1 MTIEMTLLAWTL
13 LLAVVQIFLPAMLRT
28 RETGVAYNIGPR
40 DAPGPEMGVVTGRLY
55 RAQHNL
61 FETLP
66 LFIGAVLLA
75 HVTQREGTLTT
86 WGAALYLGGR
96 VLYVPLYAFGIPGV
110 RTAAF
115 ALALTG
121 LLMVLLGVL
130 G

>member
-13 LLAVVQIFLPAMLRT
+13 LLAVVQIVLPASLRT
-28 RETGVAYNIGPR
+28 RETGVAYNLGPR
-40 DAPGPEMGVVTGRLY
+40 DLPGPPLGIVTGRLY

-75 HVTQREGTLTT
+75 HVTHRESTLTT

-96 VLYVPLYAFGIPGV
+96 VLYVPLYAFGVPVV

-115 ALALTG
+115 GLALAG
-121 LLMVLLGVL
+121 LAMVLLALL

>member
-1 MTIEMTLLAWTL
+1 
-13 LLAVVQIFLPAMLRT
+13 
-28 RETGVAYNIGPR
+28 
-40 DAPGPEMGVVTGRLY
+40 MGVVTGRLY

-66 LFIGAVLLA
+66 LFVGAVLLA
-75 HVTQREGTLTT
+75 HVTHHEGTLTT

-96 VLYVPLYAFGIPGV
+96 ILYVPLYAFGIPGV

-115 ALALTG
+115 VLALTG
-121 LLMVLLGVL
+121 LSMVLLAVL

>member
-13 LLAVVQIFLPAMLRT
+13 LLAIVQIALPAILRT
-28 RETGVAYNIGPR
+28 RETGLAHNLGPR
-40 DAPGPEMGVVTGRLY
+40 DAPGPPVGIVTGRLY
-55 RAQHNL
+55 RAQKNL

-66 LFIGAVLLA
+66 LFVGAVLLA
-75 HVTQREGTLTT
+75 HVTHREGTLTT

-115 ALALTG
+115 MLALTG
-121 LLMVLLGVL
+121 LAMVLLAVL

>member
-1 MTIEMTLLAWTL
+1 MTIEMKLLAWTIV
-13 LLAVVQIFLPAMLRT
+13 LAVVQIMLPATLRT
-28 RETGVAYNIGPR
+28 RETGPAYNLGPR
-40 DAPGPEMGVVTGRLY
+40 DTPGPPVGAVTGRLM

-75 HVTQREGTLTT
+75 HVTNQEGTLTT

-115 ALALTG
+115 VLALTG
-121 LLMVLLGVL
+121 LLMVLAAVL
-130 G
+130 A

>member
-1 MTIEMTLLAWTL
+1 MTIEMKLLAWTL
-13 LLAVVQIFLPAMLRT
+13 VLAVVQIFLPATLRT
-28 RETGVAYNIGPR
+28 RETGTAYNIGPR
-40 DAPGPEMGVVTGRLY
+40 DTPGPPVGPVTGRLI

-66 LFIGAVLLA
+66 LFIGAVLIA
-75 HVTQREGTLTT
+75 HVTDQESTLTT

-115 ALALTG
+115 SVALTG
-121 LLMVLLGVL
+121 LVMVLGAVL
-130 G
+130 T